1 MIREIKIG
9 VTIEGKQYK
18 EFAGLSTDT
27 KPVVGI
33 LTGSL
38 FMEVN
43 TGDVYSFDEDGASGS
58 EWKKIAAL
66 GGSGS

>member
-18 EFAGLSTDT
+18 ELAGLSTDT
-27 KPVVGI
+27 KPVVGV

-43 TGDVYSFDEDGASGS
+43 TGDVYAFDEDGASGS

-66 GGSGS
+66 GGSGA

>member
-27 KPVVGI
+27 
-33 LTGSL
+33 
-38 FMEVN
+38 
-43 TGDVYSFDEDGASGS
+43 FDEDGASGS

-66 GGSGS
+66 GGSGA